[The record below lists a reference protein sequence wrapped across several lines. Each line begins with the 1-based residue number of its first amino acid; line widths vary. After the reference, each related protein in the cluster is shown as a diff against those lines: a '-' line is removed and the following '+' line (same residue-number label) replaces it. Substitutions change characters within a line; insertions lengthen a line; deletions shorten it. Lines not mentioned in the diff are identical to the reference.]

1 MVSSKQDVRKEIYK
15 ENSKTATK
23 AAIKA
28 KNGIQEK
35 KNMLQNKL
43 CAGIEKVEESMDS
56 TKRNGATNR
65 LHN

>member
-28 KNGIQEK
+28 NNGIQE